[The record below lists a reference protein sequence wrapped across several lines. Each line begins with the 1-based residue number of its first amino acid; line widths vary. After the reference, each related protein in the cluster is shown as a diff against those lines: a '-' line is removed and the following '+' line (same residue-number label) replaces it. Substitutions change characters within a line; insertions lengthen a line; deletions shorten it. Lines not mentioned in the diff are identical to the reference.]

1 MSKNELYYLLY
12 VVVKIEVEIIHTRQG
27 TPKALM
33 ILYARIQLIH
43 ILSSELEALC
53 GSPHRTCSQILSHP
67 LTIYIA
73 INQLRY

>member
-12 VVVKIEVEIIHTRQG
+12 VVVTIEAEIIHTRPG

-33 ILYARIQLIH
+33 VLYAWIKVTY
-43 ILSSELEALC
+43 ILSSEFKALC
-53 GSPHRTCSQILSHP
+53 ENPHRTYSQILSHP

-73 INQLRY
+73 INQLS